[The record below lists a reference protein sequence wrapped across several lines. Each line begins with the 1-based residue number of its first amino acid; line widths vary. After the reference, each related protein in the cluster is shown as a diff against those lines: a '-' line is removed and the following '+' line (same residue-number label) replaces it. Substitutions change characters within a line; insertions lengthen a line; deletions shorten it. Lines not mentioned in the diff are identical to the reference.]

1 MKKRIVLFANPS
13 RPEVQ
18 QAVDDF
24 RAWLGSRCDVTFVDL
39 SKPEDGVDF
48 GRAGLAIV
56 FGGDGS
62 LLRAARRLGGAQVP
76 VVGVNMGRLGFL
88 AELSSDE
95 LRAGFDELLAGKMK
109 PTPRMMLSARI
120 DRKAKDGNPRLAA
133 NDVVLR
139 HAQAT
144 RMITFELAVNDE
156 PAIRYTGDGL
166 ILSTPTGST
175 AYSLSAGGPVVAPG
189 VACIL
194 ATPICPHALANRSIV
209 LSENAELRLRLLNP
223 KQRALLTLD
232 GQESSEITSDETVVV
247 TRAPNPLLLV
257 DAGTRSFFQTLR
269 EKLNWEGQPNYGA

>member
-1 MKKRIVLFANPS
+1 MKKRVVLFANFS
-13 RPEVQ
+13 RPEVKK
-18 QAVDDF
+18 AVDDF
-24 RAWLGSRCDVTFVDL
+24 RAWLSDRCETTLVAIE
-39 SKPEDGVDF
+39 KPAEDEHF
-48 GRAGLAIV
+48 ERASLAIV

-88 AELSSDE
+88 AELSADE
-95 LRAGFDELLAGKMK
+95 LRAGFDALLAGKMK
-109 PTPRMMLSARI
+109 PTPRLMLSVRI
-120 DRKAKDGNPRLAA
+120 DRKGKDGKPRLAA

-144 RMITFELAVNDE
+144 RMITFELAVNAE
-156 PAIRYTGDGL
+156 RAIRYTGDGL
-166 ILSTPTGST
+166 IISTPTGST

-194 ATPICPHALANRSIV
+194 ATPICPHALANRSVV
-209 LSENAELRLRLLNP
+209 LNEDAELRLGLLDP
-223 KQRALLTLD
+223 KQRALLALD

-247 TRAPNPLLLV
+247 TRAPHALLLI
-257 DAGTRSFFQTLR
+257 DTGARSFFQTLR